1 MERFPSSLNG
11 FGRKAGSVCL
21 RLISI
26 CLLAV
31 ALTVASAFPLHSAH
45 AQGRNAA
52 DGDRPAMGGPRRQLA
67 TIIYSGLGGAVL
79 GLSTLSFYG
88 RPQDKLSNIAV
99 GFAVG
104 VIVGTIAVTYSAA
117 TNPDEFYGLN
127 EVDRL
132 PGLVRT
138 NRELLGPENE
148 RTVLAS
154 RSSESTSWNFEVSVL
169 SF

>member
-1 MERFPSSLNG
+1 MSNMKS
-11 FGRKAGSVCL
+11 
-21 RLISI
+21 RLVGIKS
-26 CLLAV
+26 AMVSV
-31 ALTVASAFPLHSAH
+31 ALVPALVLAMILVAGAPVDYAR
-45 AQGRNAA
+45 AQGRGGELG
-52 DGDRPAMGGPRRQLA
+52 GDRPSSGGPRRQLA

-117 TNPDEFYGLN
+117 TNPDDFYGLQ
-127 EVDRL
+127 ESGGKRL
-132 PGLVRT
+132 PLS
-138 NRELLGPENE
+138 NREILGPENE
-148 RTVLAS
+148 RTVLAARFS
-154 RSSESTSWNFEVSVL
+154 DSSAVSIELPVL

>member
-1 MERFPSSLNG
+1 MERFARGLND
-11 FGRKAGSVCL
+11 FGCRVGSVCL
-21 RLISI
+21 RLISV

-31 ALTVASAFPLHSAH
+31 ALTAAAAFPLHSAH
-45 AQGRNAA
+45 AQGKNAA

-127 EVDRL
+127 EADPF
-132 PGLVRT
+132 PGFVRT
-138 NRELLGPENE
+138 NRDLLGPENE
-148 RTVLAS
+148 RTVLGS
-154 RSSESTSWNFEVSVL
+154 RTSESTSWSFEVSVL

>member
-1 MERFPSSLNG
+1 MSRTL
-11 FGRKAGSVCL
+11 GRAAWRSMTSVFM
-21 RLISI
+21 IAI
-26 CLLAV
+26 V
-31 ALTVASAFPLHSAH
+31 ALATMVPAGAAF
-45 AQGRNAA
+45 AQGRGSLE
-52 DGDRPAMGGPRRQLA
+52 GDCPSSGGPRRQLA

-104 VIVGTIAVTYSAA
+104 VIVGTIAVTYNAA
-117 TNPDEFYGLN
+117 TNPDDFYGLHDGSS
-127 EVDRL
+127 EQRQF
-132 PGLVRT
+132 PIS

-148 RTVLAS
+148 RTVLAA
-154 RSSESTSWNFEVSVL
+154 RSFDSTTLSFELPVL

>member
-1 MERFPSSLNG
+1 MAKKSATSH
-11 FGRKAGSVCL
+11 
-21 RLISI
+21 IT
-26 CLLAV
+26 AV
-31 ALTVASAFPLHSAH
+31 LMALTVALTTIVPTFIPAPSM
-45 AQGRNAA
+45 AQGRGSVE
-52 DGDRPAMGGPRRQLA
+52 GDRPSSGGPRRQLA

-117 TNPDEFYGLN
+117 TNPDEFYGLQDPN
-127 EVDRL
+127 SPQL
-132 PGLVRT
+132 PLS

-148 RTVLAS
+148 RTVLAARLS
-154 RSSESTSWNFEVSVL
+154 DSQTL
-169 SF
+169 SFELPVFSF

>member
-1 MERFPSSLNG
+1 MA
-11 FGRKAGSVCL
+11 RKSV
-21 RLISI
+21 ISKFNSI
-26 CLLAV
+26 VSTVVLAIAV
-31 ALTVASAFPLHSAH
+31 AMVAMVPTAAM
-45 AQGRNAA
+45 AQGRGFLE
-52 DGDRPAMGGPRRQLA
+52 GDRPSAGGPRRQLA

-117 TNPDEFYGLN
+117 TNPDEFYGLQDGAT
-127 EVDRL
+127 DRTL
-132 PGLVRT
+132 FPIS

-148 RTVLAS
+148 RTVLAA
-154 RSSESTSWNFEVSVL
+154 RFSESQAVSFELPVL

>member
-1 MERFPSSLNG
+1 MAW
-11 FGRKAGSVCL
+11 KSVT
-21 RLISI
+21 SFSM
-26 CLLAV
+26 AAFV
-31 ALTVASAFPLHSAH
+31 ALAMVMATTLPTNVAF
-45 AQGRNAA
+45 AQGRGSLE
-52 DGDRPAMGGPRRQLA
+52 GDRPSSGGPRRQLA

-104 VIVGTIAVTYSAA
+104 VIVGTIAVTYNAA
-117 TNPDEFYGLN
+117 TNPDDFYGLQ
-127 EVDRL
+127 DGGPQL
-132 PGLVRT
+132 PLS

-148 RTVLAS
+148 RTVLAA
-154 RSSESTSWNFEVSVL
+154 RSLESSTVSFELPVL